1 MTLFLGSL
9 QLGLLYGLLG
19 LGVYIAFRV
28 LNIPDLTVD
37 GSFILGMA
45 VCATCTVGG
54 HPYLGLLLALPAGA
68 LAGCVTGLLQTK
80 VGIHP
85 ILSGILTMS
94 GLYSVNLFV
103 MGATSNLSLLGK
115 DTLFSRALELLPAL
129 GKDGSKLLVS
139 LLAAALCAGALIW
152 FFRTQL
158 GLSIRGTGDNE
169 AMVRASSINVDRT
182 KIIALALSNG
192 MVALSGAL
200 ITQYQGFADINSG
213 PGTVVVG
220 LASVIIGEVLCGR
233 RGVTV
238 GLCSAVAGSVLY
250 RLLVALALKS
260 PFFPAY
266 MLKLVSAVIVTLAL
280 ALPVIKARVL
290 LLRQRRRNRHA

>member
-19 LGVYIAFRV
+19 LGVYISFRI

-45 VCATCTVGG
+45 VCATCTAAGR
-54 HPYLGLLLALPAGA
+54 PLLGLALALPAGA
-68 LAGCVTGLLQTK
+68 LAGCITGLLQTK

-103 MGATSNLSLLGK
+103 MGATSNLSLIGC
-115 DTLFSRALELLPAL
+115 DTLFSNTLALLPAL
-129 GKDGSKLLVS
+129 GKEGARLLVAF
-139 LLAAALCAGALIW
+139 LAAALCTAALIW

-169 AMVRASSINVDRT
+169 AMVRASSINVDAT

-233 RGVTV
+233 RGVTA
-238 GLCSAVAGSVLY
+238 GLCSAVAGSVIY

-280 ALPVIKARVL
+280 ALPALKAQWMAA
-290 LLRQRRRNRHA
+290 RQRRRNPHA